1 MGEVSYTTWCFLNY
15 FVLTPLGT
23 TTSHFSIPFLQ
34 STAALIAVNHFCPIL
49 LLLDDDNI
57 KFLLVD
63 GCNTERVDDILWP
76 ELAIG
81 QDVQLPCPCED
92 VLQSGQMASRACGGT
107 YTQGGQW
114 EDVNYNQCD
123 SVTKEVT
130 NRLCSLAMQVS
141 IIIL

>member
-1 MGEVSYTTWCFLNY
+1 MVLSELFCTYTIRNYNITFLNT
-15 FVLTPLGT
+15 L
-23 TTSHFSIPFLQ
+23 SSKHSN
-34 STAALIAVNHFCPIL
+34 LIAVNHFCPIL

-63 GCNTERVDDILWP
+63 GCNTDRVDDILWP